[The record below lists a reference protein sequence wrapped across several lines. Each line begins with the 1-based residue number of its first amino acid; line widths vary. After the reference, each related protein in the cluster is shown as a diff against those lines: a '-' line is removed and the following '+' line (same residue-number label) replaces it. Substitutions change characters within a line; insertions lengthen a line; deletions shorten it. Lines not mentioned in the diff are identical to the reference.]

1 MGDTDGEAEPAPAT
15 MEDLL
20 RQSLADTAEQKLM
33 ITQLIAAWGGHAP
46 VAHVPAVPSDDEIR
60 RDKFLKLFPLIQKS
74 QKVKDFK
81 EGQDETWSKWY
92 DRYKTELN
100 CLGNINCNLDLLN
113 HPITQVEYMQCLQ
126 LKLEHD
132 TKKRL
137 ESAFL
142 TNSLTWQNVTILQ
155 IEALMLSEFG
165 SKEPDI
171 ASVLACFGPD
181 RFKKAK
187 EMPVSQYYYKF
198 KEKLPECLKP
208 NTNEEFKAAIDLVH
222 RTIFYQGLNDRYI
235 EKELCTL
242 KGNDLNLKKFLDE
255 AIAAEAR
262 QKTFDKTGDRC
273 NELTPVGIASISK
286 SEFNSGRGNSR
297 SKPWWSDRRG
307 RGRGGKSD
315 TTTDTQAAPTD
326 NVGHGAKPK
335 RPPLTCWNSQEV
347 GHNKYFCSK
356 KNTQ

>member
-1 MGDTDGEAEPAPAT
+1 MGDEGEAEPAPIAT

-46 VAHVPAVPSDDEIR
+46 VAHAPAVPSADEIR

-165 SKEPDI
+165 SQEPDI

-181 RFKKAK
+181 RFKK
-187 EMPVSQYYYKF
+187 
-198 KEKLPECLKP
+198 
-208 NTNEEFKAAIDLVH
+208 D
-222 RTIFYQGLNDRYI
+222 
-235 EKELCTL
+235 
-242 KGNDLNLKKFLDE
+242 
-255 AIAAEAR
+255 
-262 QKTFDKTGDRC
+262 
-273 NELTPVGIASISK
+273 
-286 SEFNSGRGNSR
+286 
-297 SKPWWSDRRG
+297 
-307 RGRGGKSD
+307 
-315 TTTDTQAAPTD
+315 
-326 NVGHGAKPK
+326 
-335 RPPLTCWNSQEV
+335 
-347 GHNKYFCSK
+347 
-356 KNTQ
+356 